1 MPALNPVSTG
11 VDMKLATKPSF
22 NSHATTSAA
31 PTSKV
36 SVAVAVTR
44 RAGSPSGTASP
55 SCVPTRIAMVV
66 VELTLSAREVPS
78 SA

>member
-1 MPALNPVSTG
+1 LNPVSTG

-22 NSHATTSAA
+22 SNHATTSAA
-31 PTSKV
+31 PTNKV

-44 RAGSPSGTASP
+44 RPGSPSGTARP
-55 SCVPTRIAMVV
+55 SCVPARIAMVV
-66 VELTLSAREVPS
+66 VELTLSTREAPS